1 MTATLDSPPAQ
12 TPDGQPDYDRY
23 RSLSGLAVGSLIV
36 GFLSLLSIF
45 SVSLLPLAVVGVG
58 FGLFTIR
65 TVDRNRDLVTGR
77 KVAITGTVL
86 SALALVL
93 SPSRYYYEEYVNIP
107 EGYEVMAF
115 GSLQPDLGNTAVVPE
130 KAWKYDGK
138 RVLINGY
145 VYPHDQKEGLNRFVL
160 VPDFDTCC
168 FGGQPKLTDMIE
180 VRLRDPLRVNWSYN
194 RRKIGGTL
202 TINKHLH
209 QMKDLTGVYYEI
221 DADYVK

>member
-1 MTATLDSPPAQ
+1 MSATLDSPPAD

-23 RSLSGLAVGSLIV
+23 RSISGLAVGALIV

-45 SVSLLPLAVVGVG
+45 AISLLPLAVVGVG

-65 TVDRNRDLVTGR
+65 TVERNRDLVTGR
-77 KVAITGTVL
+77 NVAITGTIL

-93 SPSRYYYEEYVNIP
+93 SPSRYYYEEYIDIP
-107 EGYEVMAF
+107 QGYEVMAF
-115 GSLQPDLGNTAVVPE
+115 GSLQPDLGSTSVVPD
-130 KAWKYDGK
+130 KAWEYDGK

-145 VYPHDQKEGLNRFVL
+145 VYPHDQKEDLNRFVL

-180 VRLRDPLRVNWSYN
+180 VRLRDPLRVDWSYS

-202 TINKHLH
+202 TINKSLH
-209 QMKDLTGVYYEI
+209 HMKDLTGVYYEI

>member
-12 TPDGQPDYDRY
+12 TPEVEPDYDRY
-23 RSLSGLAVGSLIV
+23 RSISGLAVGALIV
-36 GFLSLLSIF
+36 GLLSLLSILA
-45 SVSLLPLAVVGVG
+45 VTLLPLAVIGVA
-58 FGLFTIR
+58 FGLFAIR
-65 TVDRNRDLVTGR
+65 TVERNRDLVTGR
-77 KVAITGTVL
+77 GVAIAGAAL
-86 SALALVL
+86 SAISLIV
-93 SPSRYYYEEYVNIP
+93 SPSWYYYEEYVNIP
-107 EGYEVMAF
+107 DGYEVMAF
-115 GSLQPDLGNTAVVPE
+115 GALQPDLGSTATVPE

-138 RVLINGY
+138 RILVNGY

-180 VRLRDPLRVNWSYN
+180 VRLREPLRVDWSYN

-202 TINKHLH
+202 TINRNLQK
-209 QMKDLTGVYYEI
+209 MKDLTGVFYEI